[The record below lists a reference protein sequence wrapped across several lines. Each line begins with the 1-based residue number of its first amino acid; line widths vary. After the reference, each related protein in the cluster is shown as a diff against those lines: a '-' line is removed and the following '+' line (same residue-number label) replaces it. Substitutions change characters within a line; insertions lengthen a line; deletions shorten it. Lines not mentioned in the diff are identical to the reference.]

1 MAELKKIDKI
11 KDALDEV
18 AQNQVANDVAPILRI
33 NAALAL
39 LQVRELERIANAL
52 EKIAGGK

>member
-1 MAELKKIDKI
+1 MMTEKKDKI
-11 KDALDEV
+11 KEALDEV
-18 AQNQVANDVAPILRI
+18 AQYTGDVAPILRI

-52 EKIAGGK
+52 EKIAGKK

>member
-1 MAELKKIDKI
+1 MVEEQDKI
-11 KDALDEV
+11 KEALEEV
-18 AQNQVANDVAPILRI
+18 ARYQVANDVAPILRI

-52 EKIAGGK
+52 EKIAGKK